1 LLDLTLSSD
10 IICYTE
16 SNIMVI
22 TNFEK
27 YKRSEFS
34 IDFIEIIIL
43 ATVQSTTK
51 RTNPLGIFTYID
63 ANYLQLVDVDIESES
78 TRFDILTARKV

>member
-1 LLDLTLSSD
+1 MTLSSD
-10 IICYTE
+10 IKCYTE
-16 SNIMVI
+16 SNIIVI

-43 ATVQSTTK
+43 ATVNSITK
-51 RTNPLGIFTYID
+51 RTNPLAIYTYID
-63 ANYLQLVDVDIESES
+63 QDFLQIVDMDIESES
-78 TRFDILTARKV
+78 TRFDILAARKV